1 MMFDEFLNIMARRM
15 KDTDTDE
22 ELRQGF
28 KIFDADGDNQIS
40 IDDLRT
46 LMLKLGETLSDEE
59 LKDMISVAS
68 SDRNESDMI
77 SFDEFTEVLQPK

>member
-1 MMFDEFLNIMARRM
+1 M